1 MLTHPTLDQLNT
13 LGLYG
18 MAKAFSELDKHGD
31 SATLNHAE
39 WLGLLLDREMTH
51 RHDKR
56 LIARLRHA
64 RLRHQATPEDVDYRN
79 PRGLDRRLLQ
89 TLFQGD
95 WIDAHDNL
103 ALCGPTGIGK
113 SWLACAIGH
122 KACRDNRS
130 VLYARFPR
138 LFIARRSG

>member
-18 MAKAFSELDKHGD
+18 MAKAFSDLDKHGD

-64 RLRHQATPEDVDYRN
+64 RLRH
-79 PRGLDRRLLQ
+79 
-89 TLFQGD
+89 
-95 WIDAHDNL
+95 
-103 ALCGPTGIGK
+103 
-113 SWLACAIGH
+113 
-122 KACRDNRS
+122 
-130 VLYARFPR
+130 
-138 LFIARRSG
+138 